1 MKTCTLYRNPYTSAP
16 LGGGVVHKI
25 TLSGYSGHYS
35 AFYDAAGEMVEAEN
49 VKAGRSVPH
58 NSPLWHKIRI
68 ESQHLF
74 RICAKRGENSAA

>member
-1 MKTCTLYRNPYTSAP
+1 MKTCILYRNPYTFAP

-25 TLSGYSGHYS
+25 TLSGYSGKYS
-35 AFYDAAGEMVEAEN
+35 AFYDADGEMIGAESI
-49 VKAGRSVPH
+49 KAGRSVPEG
-58 NSPLWHKIRI
+58 SPLWGKIRI